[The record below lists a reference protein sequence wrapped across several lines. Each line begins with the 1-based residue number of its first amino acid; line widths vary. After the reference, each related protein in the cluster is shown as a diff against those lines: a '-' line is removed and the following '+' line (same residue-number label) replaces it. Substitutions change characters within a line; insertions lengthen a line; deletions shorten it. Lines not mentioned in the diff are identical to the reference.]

1 MVSRSDEVMI
11 LALSSQFKILNV
23 KALSTRGEGPSSVGL
38 LREIFANLRLKLL
51 WAIQSPGQHPEV
63 VRVEVDEED
72 PAGAGVESLWH
83 QADGGVRGVDVVVV
97 GGSPVSGH
105 DEVVTNTVAL
115 EYQEPVILLWNSV
128 DPKLTNMK
136 SASIILFPHLPMNR
150 MGWKIHFFE
159 VFVYFYIRHLLTIKT
174 KKGKT

>member
-1 MVSRSDEVMI
+1 MWKPFQ
-11 LALSSQFKILNV
+11 L
-23 KALSTRGEGPSSVGL
+23 GEGPSSVGL
-38 LREIFANLRLKLL
+38 LRVCEIFANLRLKLL

-72 PAGAGVESLWH
+72 PAGAGVEPLWH

-97 GGSPVSGH
+97 GGGPVSGH
-105 DEVVTNTVAL
+105 DEVVANTVAL

-128 DPKLTNMK
+128 DPKLTNNYLT
-136 SASIILFPHLPMNR
+136 SLILFPHLPMNR

-159 VFVYFYIRHLLTIKT
+159 VFVNFYIHHLLTIKT